1 MNLCGSESE
10 GVEVS
15 TICRIISDIFL
26 CVFRSH
32 RSFRF
37 GACQKGRERLAQ
49 GFDRKYLAQQ
59 GRFSVKPSGL
69 TLKAATPGY
78 TFAPGTD
85 DHQMQTD
92 TDGGGKEYDG
102 KGEKDKV
109 CNRLNNK
116 NIRNRKLI

>member
-37 GACQKGRERLAQ
+37 SSWFEEHSKSKVLKEN
-49 GFDRKYLAQQ
+49 
-59 GRFSVKPSGL
+59 
-69 TLKAATPGY
+69 TLPRAGKIFT
-78 TFAPGTD
+78 
-85 DHQMQTD
+85 QTD
-92 TDGGGKEYDG
+92 KVEQPDIPLHRRTECPTETDGAGDGGEDNEVKAENLP
-102 KGEKDKV
+102 E
-109 CNRLNNK
+109 
-116 NIRNRKLI
+116 

>member
-10 GVEVS
+10 GVEFQLSAVS
-15 TICRIISDIFL
+15 SSDIFL

-37 GACQKGRERLAQ
+37 GACQKGRERQAQ

-69 TLKAATPGY
+69 TLKAAAPGY

-92 TDGGGKEYDG
+92 TDGGGKE
-102 KGEKDKV
+102 
-109 CNRLNNK
+109 
-116 NIRNRKLI
+116 

>member
-37 GACQKGRERLAQ
+37 GAWFEGHSRSKVLRENTSPPA
-49 GFDRKYLAQQ
+49 GKIF
-59 GRFSVKPSGL
+59 
-69 TLKAATPGY
+69 T
-78 TFAPGTD
+78 
-85 DHQMQTD
+85 QTD
-92 TDGGGKEYDG
+92 RPDLDEAEQPDIPLHRRTEWPTDADGAGWWRKEMRREGGK
-102 KGEKDKV
+102 K
-109 CNRLNNK
+109 
-116 NIRNRKLI
+116 